1 MFVDTHVHLND
12 ETLYEKIIEVLNKA
26 QTAGV
31 SKFFVVGYDKKTS
44 ILAINIAKKYNNCF
58 AIIGYHPTEV
68 KDLKEEDYL
77 WLEENA
83 TKENKVIAIGEC
95 GYDFHWDKTTKEEQY
110 YAFVK
115 QIQIAKK
122 LNLPLSIHSR
132 DAIQITL
139 DTLKE
144 QHAEIVGGVMH
155 SFAGTKEMAREY
167 IKLNFVF
174 GISGPVTFKNGR
186 TMREVVETI
195 DIKYLISETDSP
207 YLSPE
212 PYRGK
217 ENGPHNIPIIVSKI
231 AELKNITIEETSKKI
246 NENVFRIFGV

>member
-12 ETLYEKIIEVLNKA
+12 ETLYEKITEVLNKA

-77 WLEENA
+77 WLEANA

-95 GYDFHWDKTTKEEQY
+95 GYDFHWDKTTKDEQY
-110 YAFVK
+110 NAFVK

-144 QHAEIVGGVMH
+144 QHAETVGGVMH

-167 IKLNFVF
+167 IKLNFIF

-186 TMREVVETI
+186 TMREVVETV

-231 AELKNITIEETSKKI
+231 AELKNLTIEETSKKI

>member
-1 MFVDTHVHLND
+1 MYIDTHVHLND
-12 ETLYEKIIEVLNKA
+12 ETLYQKITETLNEA
-26 QTAGV
+26 QKAGV
-31 SKFFVVGYDKKTS
+31 SKFFVVGYDKNTS
-44 ILAINIAKKYNNCF
+44 KLAIDIAKQYNNCF

-68 KDLKEEDYL
+68 KDLTEEDYQ
-77 WLEENA
+77 WLEQNA

-110 YAFVK
+110 IAFVK
-115 QIQIAKK
+115 QIQIAKR

-132 DAIQITL
+132 DAMQITF

-144 QHAEIVGGVMH
+144 QHAETVGGVMH
-155 SFAGTKEMAREY
+155 SFAGTKEMAKEY

-186 TMREVVETI
+186 TMREVVETV
-195 DIKYLISETDSP
+195 DIKYILSETDSP

-212 PYRGK
+212 PFRGK
-217 ENGPHNIPIIVSKI
+217 ENGPKNIPIIVNKI
-231 AELKNITIEETSKKI
+231 AEIKNTSVEEVSKKI
-246 NENVFRIFGV
+246 NENVFRVFGV